1 LRIISFPLRIKW
13 WNPSNACQKCTIDIC
28 HIQTSKMTLFWLRL
42 MYNFNRKFTNFP
54 FFHPSVNRHFQI
66 SIITSFHLYA
76 VADWLWARL
85 QTSGTRTIA
94 IYLHSQY
101 KECCQKW
108 GKKCSKSTQNLKII
122 NNAQKVLKLWT
133 VASKIFVNFLKSA
146 FFKIYFHFFLH
157 IWNTLPYMELFTIKK
172 KIKS

>member
-54 FFHPSVNRHFQI
+54 LFHPSVNRHFEI
-66 SIITSFHLYA
+66 SIVTTFHLYA

-94 IYLHSQY
+94 IIYLHSQI
-101 KECCQKW
+101 QKSLYMYS
-108 GKKCSKSTQNLKII
+108 CSARQLKNNNLQKHLIKTDTNLSTMQ
-122 NNAQKVLKLWT
+122 
-133 VASKIFVNFLKSA
+133 S
-146 FFKIYFHFFLH
+146 
-157 IWNTLPYMELFTIKK
+157 K
-172 KIKS
+172 KILL

>member
-1 LRIISFPLRIKW
+1 MWKNHYFHNSILNAIYFLTGGQKLRISSFPLRIKW

-54 FFHPSVNRHFQI
+54 LFHPSVNRHFEI

-76 VADWLWARL
+76 VVDWLWARL

-94 IYLHSQY
+94 IYLHSQI
-101 KECCQKW
+101 QKSLIALLE
-108 GKKCSKSTQNLKII
+108 KAIESAINKII
-122 NNAQKVLKLWT
+122 AFLSTNFVMYIIIDIT
-133 VASKIFVNFLKSA
+133 VGL
-146 FFKIYFHFFLH
+146 L
-157 IWNTLPYMELFTIKK
+157 
-172 KIKS
+172 